1 MSKKQIDVYRTGI
14 YLRLSQ
20 GDEDVDG
27 LEKKESNSI
36 SNQKLLLEGFIDAH
50 DDLKLVDIFIDDGYS
65 GSNFDRPEFQRMMA
79 SMKEGN
85 LDCIIVKD
93 LSRLA
98 RERIGADELIQ
109 KTFKK
114 YNMRFIAVSEGYDSL
129 TASSSETHTII
140 PFKNLLNE
148 QYNGDTSIKVR
159 TSQDILRRNGLF
171 IGAFAPY
178 GYQKAEDNKN
188 HLVRDP
194 YAAGVVQGIFAKKLS
209 GMSASGIAKI
219 LNKNGVLA
227 PSEYKAKCG
236 EKYSTSFKGAGQS
249 KWSAQ
254 TVSRILKNVV
264 YIGTLAQGKRTTVSH
279 KVKKEI
285 EVPECDWVVVE
296 NAHEA
301 IISRMDFDAVQI
313 LMRRDTI
320 AVAGK
325 SESYMYAGILYC
337 GDCGS
342 SMVHRKESYKGREY
356 INYICSNY
364 NRNGKDAC
372 SRHCIREEDLN
383 QIVLG
388 ELQGYIN
395 SMCDCEKVLAH
406 LDELNVNYDEA
417 VAHDKEIV
425 ALKQELTKCSAF
437 KASLYQDLRDEI
449 ISKEQFTRY
458 REEFSAKERALEQA
472 VREQETIIRDIYENG
487 IAVAKNLERFREGL
501 VIGNLDRVALVSFI
515 DRILIYD
522 DFRVEIVFKYR
533 QEMEKVAGLFDVANE
548 KDAEPVYT
556 IAKALQEYRLALP
569 GDYLK
574 TGNLYVEEG
583 TEAKSWY
590 PGTISNILKNQ
601 AYIGNMVQGKRRI
614 SLYDNEARHATDEND
629 WIVVENTHEAIVDKE
644 LFNKVRAVMD
654 KKVEESIFT
663 SDRGKNLPIKE
674 DIFAGIL
681 FCGNCGR
688 RIPLASR
695 ILEKDGVLE
704 RQYFYSCRYNY
715 DFGGKQCGCTI
726 MEQELIK
733 VVHNLLTT
741 QIAVMTDSARTEAS
755 MRCVMDRE
763 LKNHDM
769 RIQKFQKQIDRK
781 NYEESK
787 EYQSYVTGEIT
798 KADFKCRQE
807 KNADAIMRLR
817 GQISDEEASRR
828 RVKRFCEKKIQW
840 LKAIYRF
847 QSEVTLDRNMIKIL
861 VDSIYLYPDKRL
873 VINLNFKDEY
883 ARMTDGEEI

>member
-1 MSKKQIDVYRTGI
+1 
-14 YLRLSQ
+14 
-20 GDEDVDG
+20 
-27 LEKKESNSI
+27 
-36 SNQKLLLEGFIDAH
+36 
-50 DDLKLVDIFIDDGYS
+50 
-65 GSNFDRPEFQRMMA
+65 MMT
-79 SMKEGN
+79 SMKAGN

-114 YNMRFIAVSEGYDSL
+114 YNVRFIAISEGYDSL

-148 QYNGDTSIKVR
+148 QYNGDTSMKVR
-159 TSQDILRRNGLF
+159 TSQGILRRNGLF

-188 HLVRDP
+188 HLVPDP

-219 LNKNGVLA
+219 LNKNCVLA

-285 EVPECDWVVVE
+285 AVPECDWVVVE

-301 IISRMDFDAVQI
+301 IISRMDFDAVQV
-313 LMRRDTI
+313 LMSRDTI

-325 SESYMYAGILYC
+325 NESYMYAGILYC

-342 SMVHRKESYKGREY
+342 SMVHRKESYKGRE
-356 INYICSNY
+356 
-364 NRNGKDAC
+364 
-372 SRHCIREEDLN
+372 
-383 QIVLG
+383 
-388 ELQGYIN
+388 YIN

-458 REEFSAKERALEQA
+458 REEFSAKERELEQA
-472 VREQETIIRDIYENG
+472 IREQETIIRDIYENG
-487 IAVAKNLERFREGL
+487 IAVAKDLEQFREGL

-533 QEMEKVAGLFDVANE
+533 QEMEKVARLFDVANE
-548 KDAEPVYT
+548 KNAEPVYT
-556 IAKALQEYRLALP
+556 MVDGLP
-569 GDYLK
+569 
-574 TGNLYVEEG
+574 
-583 TEAKSWY
+583 
-590 PGTISNILKNQ
+590 
-601 AYIGNMVQGKRRI
+601 
-614 SLYDNEARHATDEND
+614 
-629 WIVVENTHEAIVDKE
+629 
-644 LFNKVRAVMD
+644 
-654 KKVEESIFT
+654 
-663 SDRGKNLPIKE
+663 
-674 DIFAGIL
+674 
-681 FCGNCGR
+681 
-688 RIPLASR
+688 
-695 ILEKDGVLE
+695 VLE
-704 RQYFYSCRYNY
+704 L
-715 DFGGKQCGCTI
+715 K
-726 MEQELIK
+726 E
-733 VVHNLLTT
+733 
-741 QIAVMTDSARTEAS
+741 AV
-755 MRCVMDRE
+755 
-763 LKNHDM
+763 
-769 RIQKFQKQIDRK
+769 
-781 NYEESK
+781 
-787 EYQSYVTGEIT
+787 
-798 KADFKCRQE
+798 
-807 KNADAIMRLR
+807 
-817 GQISDEEASRR
+817 
-828 RVKRFCEKKIQW
+828 
-840 LKAIYRF
+840 
-847 QSEVTLDRNMIKIL
+847 
-861 VDSIYLYPDKRL
+861 
-873 VINLNFKDEY
+873 
-883 ARMTDGEEI
+883 

>member
-1 MSKKQIDVYRTGI
+1 MSKKQIDIYRTGI

-20 GDEDVDG
+20 GDEDIDG

-36 SNQKLLLEGFIDAH
+36 SNQKLLLEGFIGAN

-79 SMKEGN
+79 SMKAGK

-114 YNMRFIAVSEGYDSL
+114 YNVRFIAVSEGYDSL

-159 TSQDILRRNGLF
+159 TSQ
-171 IGAFAPY
+171 
-178 GYQKAEDNKN
+178 
-188 HLVRDP
+188 
-194 YAAGVVQGIFAKKLS
+194 
-209 GMSASGIAKI
+209 GIARI

-285 EVPECDWVVVE
+285 AVPECDWVVVE

-313 LMRRDTI
+313 LMSRDTI

-325 SESYMYAGILYC
+325 NESYMYAGILYC

-458 REEFSAKERALEQA
+458 REEFSAKERELEQA
-472 VREQETIIRDIYENG
+472 IREQETIIRNIYENG
-487 IAVAKNLERFREGL
+487 IVVAKDLEQFREGL

-533 QEMEKVAGLFDVANE
+533 QEMEKVTGLFDVFNE

-556 IAKALQEYRLALP
+556 MVDGLP
-569 GDYLK
+569 
-574 TGNLYVEEG
+574 
-583 TEAKSWY
+583 
-590 PGTISNILKNQ
+590 
-601 AYIGNMVQGKRRI
+601 
-614 SLYDNEARHATDEND
+614 
-629 WIVVENTHEAIVDKE
+629 
-644 LFNKVRAVMD
+644 
-654 KKVEESIFT
+654 
-663 SDRGKNLPIKE
+663 
-674 DIFAGIL
+674 
-681 FCGNCGR
+681 
-688 RIPLASR
+688 
-695 ILEKDGVLE
+695 VLE
-704 RQYFYSCRYNY
+704 L
-715 DFGGKQCGCTI
+715 K
-726 MEQELIK
+726 E
-733 VVHNLLTT
+733 
-741 QIAVMTDSARTEAS
+741 AV
-755 MRCVMDRE
+755 
-763 LKNHDM
+763 
-769 RIQKFQKQIDRK
+769 
-781 NYEESK
+781 
-787 EYQSYVTGEIT
+787 
-798 KADFKCRQE
+798 
-807 KNADAIMRLR
+807 
-817 GQISDEEASRR
+817 
-828 RVKRFCEKKIQW
+828 
-840 LKAIYRF
+840 
-847 QSEVTLDRNMIKIL
+847 
-861 VDSIYLYPDKRL
+861 
-873 VINLNFKDEY
+873 
-883 ARMTDGEEI
+883 

>member
-1 MSKKQIDVYRTGI
+1 MSKKQIDIYRTGI

-20 GDEDVDG
+20 GDEDIDG

-36 SNQKLLLEGFIDAH
+36 SNQKLLLEGFIGAN

-79 SMKEGN
+79 SMKAGK

-114 YNMRFIAVSEGYDSL
+114 YNVRFIAVSEGYDSL

-148 QYNGDTSIKVR
+148 QYNGDTSMKVR
-159 TSQDILRRNGLF
+159 TSQGILRRNGLF

-188 HLVRDP
+188 HLVPDP

-209 GMSASGIAKI
+209 GMSASGIARI

-285 EVPECDWVVVE
+285 AVPECDWVVVE

-301 IISRMDFDAVQI
+301 II
-313 LMRRDTI
+313 
-320 AVAGK
+320 
-325 SESYMYAGILYC
+325 
-337 GDCGS
+337 S

-458 REEFSAKERALEQA
+458 REEFSAKERELEQA
-472 VREQETIIRDIYENG
+472 IREQETIIRNIYENG
-487 IAVAKNLERFREGL
+487 IVVAKDLEQFREGL

-533 QEMEKVAGLFDVANE
+533 QEMEKVTGLFDVVNE

-556 IAKALQEYRLALP
+556 MVDGLP
-569 GDYLK
+569 
-574 TGNLYVEEG
+574 
-583 TEAKSWY
+583 
-590 PGTISNILKNQ
+590 
-601 AYIGNMVQGKRRI
+601 
-614 SLYDNEARHATDEND
+614 
-629 WIVVENTHEAIVDKE
+629 
-644 LFNKVRAVMD
+644 
-654 KKVEESIFT
+654 
-663 SDRGKNLPIKE
+663 
-674 DIFAGIL
+674 
-681 FCGNCGR
+681 
-688 RIPLASR
+688 
-695 ILEKDGVLE
+695 VLE
-704 RQYFYSCRYNY
+704 L
-715 DFGGKQCGCTI
+715 K
-726 MEQELIK
+726 E
-733 VVHNLLTT
+733 
-741 QIAVMTDSARTEAS
+741 AV
-755 MRCVMDRE
+755 
-763 LKNHDM
+763 
-769 RIQKFQKQIDRK
+769 
-781 NYEESK
+781 
-787 EYQSYVTGEIT
+787 
-798 KADFKCRQE
+798 
-807 KNADAIMRLR
+807 
-817 GQISDEEASRR
+817 
-828 RVKRFCEKKIQW
+828 
-840 LKAIYRF
+840 
-847 QSEVTLDRNMIKIL
+847 
-861 VDSIYLYPDKRL
+861 
-873 VINLNFKDEY
+873 
-883 ARMTDGEEI
+883 